1 MISRLFTGKH
11 FVLHINRNMDRL
23 NKNELKDYPYNIVLS
38 SEYAHPPMSKEELE
52 GLVSFINEFIENY

>member
-1 MISRLFTGKH
+1 
-11 FVLHINRNMDRL
+11 MDRL